1 MTDKPKPPD
10 FAAMMQAM
18 VPGLAWQPSTMDRAS
33 RAQAAAAADALH
45 KLNAPL
51 EQLLAR
57 HREFQTTMADAAERL
72 TALAAQL
79 DAMATTYAQLNRTL
93 EQTVAPYLSYV
104 EQLERYAAGG
114 SGRTR

>member
-1 MTDKPKPPD
+1 MDK
-10 FAAMMQAM
+10 A
-18 VPGLAWQPSTMDRAS
+18 G

-51 EQLLAR
+51 EQLLAK
-57 HREFQTTMADAAERL
+57 HREFETSMADAAERL

-79 DAMATTYAQLNRTL
+79 DAMAQTYAQLNRTL

-104 EQLERYAAGG
+104 EQLERTPRRGGPGGLSRFPVCGSAATSPARRSYVP
-114 SGRTR
+114 SGRPA